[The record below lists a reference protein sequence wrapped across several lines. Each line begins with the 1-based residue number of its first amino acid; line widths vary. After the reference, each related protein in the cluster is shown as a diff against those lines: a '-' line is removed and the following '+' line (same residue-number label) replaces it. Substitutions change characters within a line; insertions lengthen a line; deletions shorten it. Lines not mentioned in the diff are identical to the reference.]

1 MINIP
6 KVFIDSNIPMCAT
19 GTEHPNKEI
28 SFNFLKKVAEGKI
41 FGITSVEIMQ
51 EILYRYCSLNMLLK
65 GMEVFDYFSDIV
77 DEILPV
83 NIHIINNSKDILL
96 KHFSKGILPRDSIY
110 AATMA
115 HYNIKYIATF
125 DKHFELFEDIK
136 NYLNPFLKS

>member
-1 MINIP
+1 MINVP
-6 KVFIDSNIPMCAT
+6 RVFIDSNIPMYAT

-41 FGITSVEIMQ
+41 FGITSVKVMQ

-65 GMEVFDYFSDIV
+65 GMEVFDYFSGIV
-77 DEILPV
+77 DEILLV

-96 KHFSKGILPRDSIY
+96 KQFSKRILPRDSIH

-115 HYNIKYIATF
+115 HYDIKYIATF

-136 NYLNPFLKS
+136 NYLNPFKKS